1 MAAEAIALLPRMRI
15 GKLRHVAGKAFR
27 PEEPDWFHG
36 LIMRIMAS
44 SAPQPAIALTG
55 AGTSCELL
63 HVADDFEFLAVP
75 TRWRYISVRG
85 ENIF

>member
-15 GKLRHVAGKAFR
+15 GKLLHVAGKAFR

-36 LIMRIMAS
+36 LIVRIVAS

-55 AGTSCELL
+55 AGTSRELL
-63 HVADDFEFLAVP
+63 NVADDFEFLAVP
-75 TRWRYISVRG
+75 TRWRYISVSG